1 MRDRVFGIAVG
12 GLPVPPPAAP
22 HHRFNMTLDARVG
35 ERTRVARDLHDTLLQ
50 SAHGLLLRFQTV
62 SQLLPDRPM
71 EAKEL
76 DSAIDQT
83 ADFITKPG

>member
-1 MRDRVFGIAVG
+1 
-12 GLPVPPPAAP
+12 
-22 HHRFNMTLDARVG
+22 
-35 ERTRVARDLHDTLLQ
+35 
-50 SAHGLLLRFQTV
+50 LLLRFQTV